1 MIVYGLIND
10 QSSIHMLTEILLEI
24 NNMNEGIAIR
34 LERFLIRIWLGAWL
48 GLGTQP
54 EKEVQNV
61 ETQRSASGGQC
72 CHLNNGSELTVWQ
85 PNRS

>member
-10 QSSIHMLTEILLEI
+10 HSSIHMLNKILLEI
-24 NNMNEGIAIR
+24 NNMGEGIAIR
-34 LERFLIRIWLGAWL
+34 LGRFLVHIWLGAWL

-61 ETQRSASGGQC
+61 ERLASGGQC
-72 CHLNNGSELTVWQ
+72 CHLNNGSELAVWQ